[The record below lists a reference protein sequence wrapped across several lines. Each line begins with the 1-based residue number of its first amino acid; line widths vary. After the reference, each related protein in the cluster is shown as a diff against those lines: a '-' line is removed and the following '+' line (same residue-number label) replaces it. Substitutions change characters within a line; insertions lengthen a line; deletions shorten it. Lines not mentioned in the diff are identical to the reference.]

1 MVRSKAPKQF
11 WDNCLKR
18 EAYVRSLTALGIYK
32 LNGQVP
38 ETVVSGEIADFL
50 LLVQFGFFTPCPI
63 WIFHSLSNLDDTS
76 RLCIATPRSRTR
88 TKRWY

>member
-63 WIFHSLSNLDDTS
+63 WMIQVGYVLRHLGHVPGRNDGIRS
-76 RLCIATPRSRTR
+76 RLRPRN
-88 TKRWY
+88 